1 MSCASYPSL
10 INRYLN
16 DQMNSSKVRI
26 EDSALGLSY
35 IAGKRFSN
43 RITWNFIKN
52 KWNSLQKNE

>member
-1 MSCASYPSL
+1 
-10 INRYLN
+10 
-16 DQMNSSKVRI
+16 MNSSKVRI